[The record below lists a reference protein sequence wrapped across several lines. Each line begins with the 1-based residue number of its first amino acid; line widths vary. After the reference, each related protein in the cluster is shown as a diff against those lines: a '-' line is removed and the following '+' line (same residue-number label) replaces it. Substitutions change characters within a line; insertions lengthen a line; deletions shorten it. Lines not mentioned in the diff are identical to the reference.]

1 MKVCPALMFPY
12 CPADSGVDGAQP
24 HRFVT
29 CRLCSQD
36 CSMETES
43 LMWGF
48 THSWMA
54 SCLCDS
60 GLEGSFESLHGSL
73 SWSVWTP
80 VWLRGCGHTRS
91 QRLCLG
97 V

>member
-1 MKVCPALMFPY
+1 
-12 CPADSGVDGAQP
+12 
-24 HRFVT
+24 
-29 CRLCSQD
+29 
-36 CSMETES
+36 METES
-43 LMWGF
+43 LTWGF

-80 VWLRGCGHTRS
+80 VWLSVATPGVRGCALVFDVLGD
-91 QRLCLG
+91 CLNG
-97 V
+97 DNFIYFLKCIYF